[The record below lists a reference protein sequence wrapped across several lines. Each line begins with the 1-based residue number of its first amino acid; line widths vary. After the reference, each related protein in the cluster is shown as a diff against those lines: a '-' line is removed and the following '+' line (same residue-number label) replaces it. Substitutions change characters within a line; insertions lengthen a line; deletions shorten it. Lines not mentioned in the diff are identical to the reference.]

1 MPSTRQQKVQE
12 LLVQEISDIVRREVK
27 DPRVGF
33 VTITDAAVTPDLR
46 QARVFFSV
54 LGNPEQQADTVKALN
69 RAAGFI
75 RGEFA
80 RRAQMRYVPQLRF
93 EFDASVER
101 GVRIGQ
107 LLEQVRRDEQH
118 SADAPE
124 AGGGADPDSE

>member
-1 MPSTRQQKVQE
+1 MPSTRQQRVQE

-33 VTITDAAVTPDLR
+33 LTITDAQVTPDLR
-46 QARVFFSV
+46 QARVYFTV
-54 LGNPEQQADTVKALN
+54 LGDAEQQEKTAEALN

-93 EFDASVER
+93 EFDQAPAR
-101 GVRIGQ
+101 GMRISQ
-107 LLEQVRRDEQH
+107 LLEQVRQDEQPDPG
-118 SADAPE
+118 AAE
-124 AGGGADPDSE
+124 TGGGGDPDGK